1 MDNSHTISAIRRGMI
16 MVIPILMLGSIAVVL
31 KEIPIN
37 GYQHF
42 IGKAFDGAFLKMF
55 SFMYDATFGMLSVYM
70 VMSITNCYMSSR
82 GTSRNYV
89 FVGGLTAV
97 ASFFVL
103 AGVNMENI
111 NDGTLGTKGMFTAIF
126 TAVIVSRMFILIV
139 NNVKMPFRLY
149 ADGVDLEFNDAIL
162 TMIPLVAITVLFA
175 ILNYLVCQVF
185 QVDSF
190 QNFYV
195 HIVNVIFKGRESSF
209 INGFMYI
216 VISGLLWFFGI
227 YGSDV
232 LDSTFDRMFSPN
244 LPELSDMAAEG
255 GKHASQILTQEF
267 FQVFVMMGGFGVAFG
282 LLISIF
288 IFSKRKISKNL
299 MKISAVPMIFNFSD
313 ILSFGYPIIFNP
325 YMLAPFLVVPAV
337 AYCVAY
343 LAFYFDLVPMISH
356 QVDSTMPILIS
367 GYMSTRSIYGVLLQ
381 LLILLIS
388 VFIYLPFVKLY
399 DRSKSRNEKERMQEL
414 TNILKK
420 AEEEKEDIELL
431 RLPGT
436 PGALA
441 KCLAADIKAAIED
454 EEVELYYQLQYDND
468 YNCIGAETLMRYK
481 HPIHGYIY
489 PPLVV
494 KIADEARILSKL
506 ERYLF
511 LQAARD
517 YRKVKGVTNK
527 PYKISV
533 NVTIATILEKDFIE
547 FLRKL
552 KENYKIEDNEM
563 CIEITEQ
570 MAIKSDKEFENAL
583 NEVKKL
589 GYMIAI
595 DDFSMGS
602 TSIKYL
608 QKNQFDMVKLDGSIV
623 KEMMNNERSKDI
635 ISSIVY
641 LAHSLNFSVLAEY
654 VETEEQIEEL
664 KKVGCNYYQGYHF
677 SKAVGIDDF
686 LTELKE
692 EKEGRNKFKE
702 EHERM
707 LAKEAAKEAAKEVGA
722 SGNKAET
729 QESGK

>member
-1 MDNSHTISAIRRGMI
+1 
-16 MVIPILMLGSIAVVL
+16 MVLPILMLGSIAVVL
-31 KEIPIN
+31 KEIPIHT
-37 GYQHF
+37 YQRF

-82 GTSRNYV
+82 GAGRNYV
-89 FVGGLTAV
+89 FVGGLTSV

-126 TAVIVSRMFILIV
+126 TAVIVSRLFILITK
-139 NNVKMPFRLY
+139 NVKIPFRLY
-149 ADGVDLEFNDAIL
+149 ADGVDLEFNDAVL
-162 TMIPLVAITVLFA
+162 TMIPLVSITILFA

-185 QVDSF
+185 QTDSF

-195 HIVNVIFKGRESSF
+195 HIVNGIFKGRESSF

-216 VISGLLWFFGI
+216 VISGILWFFGI

-232 LDSTFDRMFSPN
+232 LDTTFDKMFR
-244 LPELSDMAAEG
+244 PELADPSVAAEG
-255 GKHASQILTQEF
+255 TRQASQILTQEF
-267 FQVFVMMGGFGVAFG
+267 FQVFVVLGGTGVAFG
-282 LLISIF
+282 LLISIL

-299 MKISAVPMIFNFSD
+299 MKISVIPMAFNFSD
-313 ILSFGYPIIFNP
+313 ILAFGYPVIFNP

-343 LAFYFDLVPMISH
+343 LAFYYGFVPMITKP
-356 QVDSTMPILIS
+356 VDATMPVLLS
-367 GYMSTRSIYGVLLQ
+367 GYISTGSIFGVLLQ

-399 DRSKSRNEKERMQEL
+399 DWSKSRNEKERMREL
-414 TNILKK
+414 TGILKK
-420 AEEEKEDIELL
+420 AEEEKEEVELL

-454 EEVELYYQLQYDND
+454 EQVELNYQLQYDND

-494 KIADEARILSKL
+494 KIADEAKLLSKL
-506 ERYLF
+506 ERFLF
-511 LQAARD
+511 VQAGRD
-517 YRKVKGVTNK
+517 YRKVKDVTNR

-533 NVTIATILEKDFIE
+533 NVTIATILEKDFIS

-552 KENYKIEDNEM
+552 KSDYQIEDGEM

-570 MAIKSDKEFENAL
+570 MAIKSDKDFENAL

-623 KEMMNNERSKDI
+623 KEMMNNERSRDI

-677 SKAVGIDDF
+677 SKAVGINEF

-692 EKEGRNKFKE
+692 EKEGRNKFRKD
-702 EHERM
+702 
-707 LAKEAAKEAAKEVGA
+707 
-722 SGNKAET
+722 
-729 QESGK
+729 